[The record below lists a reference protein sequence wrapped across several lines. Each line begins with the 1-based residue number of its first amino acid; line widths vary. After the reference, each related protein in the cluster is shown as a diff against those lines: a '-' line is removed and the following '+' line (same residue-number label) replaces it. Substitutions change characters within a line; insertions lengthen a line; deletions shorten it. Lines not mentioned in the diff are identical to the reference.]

1 MAADDNEALACEQL
15 TCFGLIERCTLCA
28 HHDRMHV
35 LTAGQ
40 CLVAEVKRLGQHDHA
55 AAAAIRRIICLVVLV
70 QRIVANV
77 GRTNFDQTLGLCTAD
92 DALLH
97 NPFDQRGE

>member
-1 MAADDNEALACEQL
+1 M
-15 TCFGLIERCTLCA
+15 
-28 HHDRMHV
+28 

-40 CLVAEVKRLGQHDHA
+40 CLVTEVKWLGQHDHA

-77 GRTNFDQTLGLCTAD
+77 GRTNFDQTLGLRTAN

-97 NPFDQRGE
+97 NPFDERGE